1 MNATQTLL
9 IAATV
14 IAAGVGPF
22 IAVHIGGKTF
32 EDDEPE
38 HDDPDDDTVQLP
50 RITGKNRC

>member
-14 IAAGVGPF
+14 VAAGVGPF
-22 IAVHIGGKTF
+22 IAVHIGGRAF

-38 HDDPDDDTVQLP
+38 HDEPDDDTVQLP
-50 RITGKNRC
+50 RITGRHRC